1 MAIKQFVP
9 ELTILR
15 EKISPDEIDRY
26 EVYSIRPA
34 VNGYVWASAG
44 TAGTSAAVALTV
56 KNTPDWPRNI
66 NFALAGSHGDMTG
79 TLNVNGKNQFGATQ
93 TESITFTAAANG
105 GTAVGTKIFS
115 QITSGTL
122 NYGTAVGAGTPSI
135 GFVPGTACLL
145 GLPVKLRAA
154 TDVVHLS
161 QATGTGAITFN
172 GGTIAAFVDYGVSA
186 IRPVATLDGTAVIN
200 VWVKPTYAGETYAG
214 GTYMSN
220 MTALV

>member
-26 EVYSIRPA
+26 EVFSIRPA
-34 VNGYVWASAG
+34 IAGYVWASAG
-44 TAGTSAAVALTV
+44 TAGTSAAIALTV

-79 TLNVNGKNQFGATQ
+79 TLVVNGKNQFGAAQ
-93 TESITFTAAANG
+93 TESITFTKAANG
-105 GTAVGTKIFS
+105 GTAVGSLVFS

-122 NYGTAVGAGTPSI
+122 NYGTAVGAGTPNI

-145 GLPVKLRAA
+145 GLPVKLNGS

-172 GGTIAAFVDYGVSA
+172 GGTIGAFVDSGVSA

-200 VWVKPTYAGETYAG
+200 VWVKPTYAGEKYAG